1 MLRVSSKMECR
12 FESRPTRK
20 NKMLMSNVK
29 SNAKMLSKSALWET
43 VFGGNPVAVRQF
55 VFRAGIKT
63 VGHGPTFDRCV
74 VGYGEN
80 EQQAR
85 SNAEAVLY
93 GKLGHNGYHL
103 GEQIPMI

>member
-1 MLRVSSKMECR
+1 
-12 FESRPTRK
+12 
-20 NKMLMSNVK
+20 MLM

-43 VFGGNPVAVRQF
+43 VFGGTVEVRPF
-55 VFRAGIKT
+55 VFRAGIKN

-80 EQQAR
+80 ELEAR
-85 SNAEAVLY
+85 SN

-103 GEQIPMI
+103 GDIIPMI

>member
-1 MLRVSSKMECR
+1 
-12 FESRPTRK
+12 
-20 NKMLMSNVK
+20 MLMS
-29 SNAKMLSKSALWET
+29 SNGKVLSNSDLWKI
-43 VFGGNPVAVRQF
+43 VFGGIPAVVRPF
-55 VFRAGIKT
+55 VFQAGIKT
-63 VGHGPTFDRCV
+63 VGHGPVFDRCV

-103 GEQIPMI
+103 GDIIPTL

>member
-1 MLRVSSKMECR
+1 
-12 FESRPTRK
+12 
-20 NKMLMSNVK
+20 MSNAK

-43 VFGGNPVAVRQF
+43 VFGGNPVAVRPF

-85 SNAEAVLY
+85 ANAEAVLY
-93 GKLGHNGYHL
+93 GRFGHNGYHL
-103 GEQIPMI
+103 GDLIPIV

>member
-1 MLRVSSKMECR
+1 
-12 FESRPTRK
+12 
-20 NKMLMSNVK
+20 MSN
-29 SNAKMLSKSALWET
+29 ATILSKSALWET
-43 VFGGNPVAVRQF
+43 IFGGTKAVRQF

-85 SNAEAVLY
+85 ANAEAVLY
-93 GKLGHNGYHL
+93 GRFGHNGYHL
-103 GEQIPMI
+103 GDPIPMI

>member
-1 MLRVSSKMECR
+1 
-12 FESRPTRK
+12 
-20 NKMLMSNVK
+20 MLMSN
-29 SNAKMLSKSALWET
+29 ATILSKSALWET
-43 VFGGNPVAVRQF
+43 IFGGTKAVRQF

-85 SNAEAVLY
+85 ANAEAILY
-93 GKLGHNGYHL
+93 SKFGRNGYYL
-103 GEQIPMI
+103 GDLIPMI

>member
-1 MLRVSSKMECR
+1 
-12 FESRPTRK
+12 
-20 NKMLMSNVK
+20 MSN
-29 SNAKMLSKSALWET
+29 ATMLSKSALWET
-43 VFGGNPVAVRQF
+43 VFGGTVEVRPF
-55 VFRAGIKT
+55 VFRAGIKN

-85 SNAEAVLY
+85 ANAEAVLY
-93 GKLGHNGYHL
+93 GRLGHNGYHL

>member
-1 MLRVSSKMECR
+1 
-12 FESRPTRK
+12 
-20 NKMLMSNVK
+20 MLM

-43 VFGGNPVAVRQF
+43 VFGGNPVAVRPF

-85 SNAEAVLY
+85 ASAEAILY
-93 GKLGHNGYHL
+93 SKFGRNGYAL
-103 GEQIPMI
+103 GDPIPMI

>member
-1 MLRVSSKMECR
+1 
-12 FESRPTRK
+12 
-20 NKMLMSNVK
+20 MLMSNAK

-43 VFGGNPVAVRQF
+43 VFGGNPVAVRPF

-93 GKLGHNGYHL
+93 GRLGHNGYHL
-103 GEQIPMI
+103 GDLIPIV

>member
-1 MLRVSSKMECR
+1 MFRVSSKIECG

-20 NKMLMSNVK
+20 NKMLMSN
-29 SNAKMLSKSALWET
+29 AKMLSQSALWET
-43 VFGGNPVAVRQF
+43 VFGGNPAAVRPF

-63 VGHGPTFDRCV
+63 VGHGPVFDRCV

-85 SNAEAVLY
+85 ANAEAVLY